1 MSRHSVTALLVVH
14 DGATWLPEV
23 VASVTSQSRKA
34 DHFIAIDTGSVDASA
49 KLLKGARIAVHR
61 LDRETGFGEAL
72 AYAVA
77 QLPERASD
85 NHLDKHLDKHSD
97 KHSDKHLDNHFDNHE
112 WLWILHD
119 DCAFD
124 PLALESLLRAVTDR
138 PQIAMVGPKLL
149 GWHDRTHLLE
159 VGISLATNGA
169 RWTGLEHSEYDQG
182 QRDGVHEVLAVSTAG
197 ALIRRDIFEEL
208 GGFDKNLELFRDD
221 VDFGWRA
228 RVAGHSVVVATDAI
242 GYHAQ
247 ASANE
252 RRSVDVKGA
261 LLHRPLLLDR
271 RNAAY
276 VLLANSSIWALPIL
290 AVQLVA
296 GAVTRSIGY
305 LFAKLPGYASDEIL
319 AILSLLIQPNELLA
333 ARRDRKKK
341 RLISSRAVA
350 SFIPSRF
357 AQLRSATSHGLDAL
371 REKLLPG
378 KKTIT
383 DYSVLDIDV
392 DEDEDLLTP
401 TTQRSW
407 KFIFTRPVVAT
418 ASLIGLVTLFWSRY
432 RFGDISGGA
441 LPVAPESW
449 RDLFK
454 LYIASW
460 HDIAMGSG
468 LSTPPWVLVIATLS
482 ILTFGNVSAFI
493 ALLFL
498 LAPLAMFFTSHRY
511 FASFTTNRWLSAG
524 AAALYALSPVA
535 IAAINAG
542 RLGVVVL
549 LILLPVITSLVTS
562 WRNIQSWSWR
572 RIFTLC
578 LFIWILYIFNPSIL
592 LLTLLVVSF
601 SLIQDFLTAP
611 RNYRDLLFIQ
621 RLIRRTAIVLLPIL
635 LSAPGS
641 LAIFVNP
648 AILLSEIGFTIPGGG
663 PNLAL
668 FANPGGPGS
677 LPWWGVSP
685 ISLILL
691 VTFFSTTAARKFATP
706 GIGALLLGSLLSSLV
721 IRGNGST
728 STVRVFAGVFIAIA
742 TLLAIAAA
750 VVMFDKIRSRL
761 EQSHINFRHLSV
773 ALILLMSL
781 SYSAT
786 TVFWLTT
793 AGADS
798 PNRSHAE
805 QVLPAYL
812 SIEEDAKTVIIRPYR
827 QKGERTL
834 SYYISRG
841 REISLGEPDIAPRDN
856 PVISRAIEGL
866 IDNTGVTSSKVLA
879 EYGIKYIFL
888 KNPVSKEVVQTIDGL
903 GGFSRT
909 SATESGIVWRVL
921 VEAGRIKFTDYSG
934 KVEILESKGVR
945 SFVPAPGT
953 ITLAETYSDAW
964 QIYQDGFR
972 LAKIE
977 NENGLPTFE
986 VATGGDILIIH
997 DGTVRRAWISFFII
1011 ALITLVVLAL
1021 PAGRRKSE
1029 ISEREL
1035 A

>member
-1 MSRHSVTALLVVH
+1 
-14 DGATWLPEV
+14 
-23 VASVTSQSRKA
+23 
-34 DHFIAIDTGSVDASA
+34 
-49 KLLKGARIAVHR
+49 
-61 LDRETGFGEAL
+61 
-72 AYAVA
+72 
-77 QLPERASD
+77 
-85 NHLDKHLDKHSD
+85 
-97 KHSDKHLDNHFDNHE
+97 
-112 WLWILHD
+112 
-119 DCAFD
+119 
-124 PLALESLLRAVTDR
+124 
-138 PQIAMVGPKLL
+138 
-149 GWHDRTHLLE
+149 
-159 VGISLATNGA
+159 
-169 RWTGLEHSEYDQG
+169 
-182 QRDGVHEVLAVSTAG
+182 VSTAG

-221 VDFGWRA
+221 VDFGWRV
-228 RVAGHSVVVATDAI
+228 RVAGHSVVAVTDAI

-276 VLLANSSIWALPIL
+276 VLLANSSIWALPLL
-290 AVQLVA
+290 AIQLVA

-319 AILSLLIQPNELLA
+319 AILSLLIQPNELLV

-341 RLISSRAVA
+341 RLISSRAIA
-350 SFIPSRF
+350 PFIPSRF

-371 REKLLPG
+371 REKLLPE
-378 KKTIT
+378 KKSVT
-383 DYSVLDIDV
+383 DYSVLEIN
-392 DEDEDLLTP
+392 EDEDLLTP
-401 TTQRSW
+401 ATQRSW
-407 KFIFTRPVVAT
+407 KQFFTRPMVAT
-418 ASLIGLVTLFWSRY
+418 VSLIGLVTLFWSRY

-468 LSTPPWVLVIATLS
+468 LSTPPWVLVVAIASL
-482 ILTFGNVSAFI
+482 LTFGNVSVFI
-493 ALLFL
+493 SLFFLAAPLALLFS
-498 LAPLAMFFTSHRY
+498 AHRY
-511 FASFTTNRWLSAG
+511 FSTLTANRWLTAG

-542 RLGVVVL
+542 RLGVLVL
-549 LILLPVITSLVTS
+549 LLLLPFAASYATS
-562 WRNIQSWSWR
+562 WRDIQSWSWR
-572 RIFTLC
+572 RIFGLC
-578 LFIWILYIFNPSIL
+578 LYIWFLYIFNPSFLLLIL
-592 LLTLLVVSF
+592 LITSF
-601 SLIQDFLTAP
+601 SIVQDFLAAG

-621 RLIRRTAIVLLPIL
+621 RLIRRVTTLLIPIA
-635 LSAPGS
+635 LSAPAS
-641 LAIFVNP
+641 FAIFLNP
-648 AILLSEIGFTIPGGG
+648 SILVSEIGFITPGGG

-677 LPWWGVSP
+677 LPWWIISP

-691 VTFFSTTAARKFATP
+691 ATFYSTTAAHRFATP
-706 GIGALLLGSLLSSLV
+706 GIAALLVGSLLASLV
-721 IRGNGST
+721 ISGNGST
-728 STVRVFAGVFIAIA
+728 STARVFSGVFISIA

-761 EQSHINFRHLSV
+761 EQSHINYRHFSI
-773 ALILLMSL
+773 ALILLLSL
-781 SYSAT
+781 TYSAST
-786 TVFWLTT
+786 IFWLTT
-793 AGADS
+793 KGADS

-812 SIEEDAKTVIIRPYR
+812 AIEEDAKTVIIRPYR

-841 REISLGEPDIAPRDN
+841 REITLGEPDIAPSDN

-866 IDNTGVTSSKVLA
+866 IDDTGVTSSKVLA
-879 EYGIKYIFL
+879 KYGIKYIFL
-888 KNPVSKEVVQTIDGL
+888 KNPASREVIQTIDGL
-903 GGFSRT
+903 GGFNRT

-921 VEAGRIKFTDYSG
+921 ADTGRIKFTDYSD
-934 KVEILESKGVR
+934 KLEILESKGVR

-964 QIYQDGFR
+964 QIYQDGER

-986 VATGGDILIIH
+986 VTTGGDILIVH
-997 DGTVRRAWISFFII
+997 DGTARRAWISFFII
-1011 ALITLVVLAL
+1011 VLVTVVVLAL
-1021 PAGRRKSE
+1021 PAGRRRSE